1 MPSPD
6 LFQNNPRV
14 RIVSSFEELVDTRFR
29 DGVNALCWPRVLEGD
44 FADIIAH
51 LDMPPGITHLSAE
64 ELRALP
70 LSAAGKAAVEIMI
83 TDQERLSELGL
94 DPVLDCVNGYVQREE
109 TGPVRTD
116 VCSFH
121 VDSATAEADTWLCT
135 YHGAS
140 SEGLLNEEAI
150 GRALIRETRAE
161 LLRIYGGSDD
171 EGFAEWLNDH
181 FYDLHYAPLPEAKPY
196 TFGVGNLWR
205 IATEYPDSPVPP
217 CIHRAP
223 DPIAG
228 QKRLL
233 LIS

>member
-6 LFQNNPRV
+6 LFPNHPRV
-14 RIVSSFEELVDTRFR
+14 RVVTSFDELLSTTFA
-29 DGVNALCWPRVLEGD
+29 DGVNALCWPRALEGD
-44 FADIIAH
+44 FAEVITH
-51 LDMPPGITHLSAE
+51 LDVPAGISHLSAE

-70 LSAAGKAAVEIMI
+70 LSLAGKTAVEIMI
-83 TDQERLSELGL
+83 ADQERLSELGL
-94 DPVLDCVNGYVQREE
+94 DPVLDCVNGYVQPEE

-150 GRALIRETRAE
+150 ARVNIPTTRAK
-161 LLRIYGGSDD
+161 LLEVYGGADD
-171 EGFAEWLNDH
+171 ADFAEWLNDH
-181 FYDLHYAPLPEAKPY
+181 FYDLHYAPLPGAQPY
-196 TFGVGNLWR
+196 TFGMGNLWR
-205 IATEYPDSPVPP
+205 IATEYPGSPVPP

>member
-1 MPSPD
+1 MPSTD
-6 LFQNNPRV
+6 LSLTNPRIRV
-14 RIVSSFEELVDTRFR
+14 VTSFDELLSTPFAN
-29 DGVNALCWPRVLEGD
+29 GVNALCWPRVLEGD
-44 FADIIAH
+44 FAEVVAH
-51 LDMPPGITHLSAE
+51 LTVPPGISHLSAD

-70 LSAAGKAAVEIMI
+70 LSATGKAAVEIMI
-83 TDQERLSELGL
+83 ADHERLSEQGL
-94 DPVLDCVNGYVQREE
+94 DPVLDCVNGYVQPEE
-109 TGPVRTD
+109 AGPVRTD

-150 GRALIRETRAE
+150 ARVHLPETRAR
-161 LLRIYGGSDD
+161 LLECYGGADD

-181 FYDLHYAPLPEAKPY
+181 FYDLHYAPLPGAQPY

-205 IATEYPDSPVPP
+205 IATQYPGSPVPP

-223 DPIAG
+223 DPVEG